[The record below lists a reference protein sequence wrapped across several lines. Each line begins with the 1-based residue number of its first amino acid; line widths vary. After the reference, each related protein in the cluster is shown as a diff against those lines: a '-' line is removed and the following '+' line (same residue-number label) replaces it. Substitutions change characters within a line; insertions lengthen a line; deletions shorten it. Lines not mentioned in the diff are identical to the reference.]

1 MSLLQGKLFSIPE
14 MVHKYLSINLNH
26 FLHEGQTLP
35 CTHSHE
41 GQGIKKEG
49 KRDLHTDTTSR
60 LEMSYPDS
68 SILQSKRITF

>member
-35 CTHSHE
+35 CTHS
-41 GQGIKKEG
+41 
-49 KRDLHTDTTSR
+49 LT
-60 LEMSYPDS
+60 
-68 SILQSKRITF
+68 

>member
-14 MVHKYLSINLNH
+14 MVHKYLPINLNH

-41 GQGIKKEG
+41 EQGIKKGRQEG
-49 KRDLHTDTTSR
+49 SAHRH
-60 LEMSYPDS
+60 Y
-68 SILQSKRITF
+68 

>member
-41 GQGIKKEG
+41 EQGIKKGRQEG
-49 KRDLHTDTTSR
+49 SAHRH
-60 LEMSYPDS
+60 Y
-68 SILQSKRITF
+68 